1 MRTVRNFVRSSW
13 LGRLLLVPV
22 RLKIALGES
31 LLPVWRSVAWTL
43 QSREHHN
50 FTYELDALNVRYL
63 TSFVAVVTGQSYATV
78 EKYVR
83 EIEQDSELRDRIV
96 RWSLQ
101 AKEKYVT
108 DPEARFGRRIGW
120 YAFVRATK
128 PRLCVETGTD
138 KGLGTCVIAAALM
151 RNAQEGFPGK
161 VLGMDL
167 NPNAGFLLQPP
178 YDQFGKLVVGDSH
191 VSIQA
196 LQEPVDFFI
205 HDSDHTPEHE
215 AAEFEL
221 IEPKLAPNALV
232 LTDNAEKTDKLL
244 AFALKTGRQFLF
256 FTEKSASHWCQPG
269 GIGVAYRQPK

>member
-1 MRTVRNFVRSSW
+1 MRAIRNFVRSSW
-13 LGRLLLVPV
+13 IGRLLLIPLRMRMALSETLPPV
-22 RLKIALGES
+22 GRS
-31 LLPVWRSVAWTL
+31 LAWTL
-43 QSREHHN
+43 TSREPHN
-50 FTYELDALNVRYL
+50 FTYELDELNIRHL
-63 TSFVAVVTGQSYATV
+63 ISFVAVVTGQSYTAV
-78 EKYVR
+78 EKFVR
-83 EIEQDSELRDRIV
+83 EIEQDNELREHIV
-96 RWSLQ
+96 RWSRE
-101 AKEKYVT
+101 AKERHVT

-215 AAEFEL
+215 AAEFAL
-221 IEPKLAPNALV
+221 IEPKLSPTALV

-256 FTEKSASHWCQPG
+256 FTEKSANHWCQPG
-269 GIGVAYRQPK
+269 GIGVAYRQSR

>member
-1 MRTVRNFVRSSW
+1 MSAVRTFVRSTW
-13 LGRLLLVPV
+13 LGRLLLIPF
-22 RLKIALGES
+22 RLKMALGET
-31 LLPVWRSVAWTL
+31 LLLVWRSCVWTL

-50 FTYELDALNVRYL
+50 FTYELDPLNVQYL
-63 TSFVAVVTGQSYATV
+63 TSFVAAITGQSYSTV
-78 EKYVR
+78 EKYIR
-83 EIEQDSELRDRIV
+83 EIEHDTELRERIV
-96 RWSLQ
+96 RWSLT

-178 YDQFGKLVVGDSH
+178 YDQFGQLVVGDSH
-191 VSIQA
+191 LSIQA
-196 LQEPVDFFI
+196 LREPVDFFI

-215 AAEFEL
+215 AAEFDLMES
-221 IEPKLAPNALV
+221 KLSPNALV
-232 LTDNAEKTDKLL
+232 LTDNGEKTDKLL